1 MSLVDAIRPPKK
13 KKKAP
18 PAKKL
23 PVTLEK
29 QEFPGKTYKD
39 KESKKQLMWIL
50 ASITA
55 LVILVGWVFLFQGG
69 QLTKNTSDSS
79 FFSTAGQKL
88 TNLWETIKTD
98 ILKIESALEKLNTNS
113 EEKKIEELEEQVFP
127 QFTDPTKQ

>member
-1 MSLVDAIRPPKK
+1 MSPVDAIQPPQK

-18 PAKKL
+18 PAKKP
-23 PVTLEK
+23 PVAFERQKL
-29 QEFPGKTYKD
+29 PGKTYKD
-39 KESKKQLMWIL
+39 QESKKQLMWIL
-50 ASITA
+50 ASTTA
-55 LVILVGWVFLFQGG
+55 LIILIGWVFLFQGG
-69 QLTKNTSDSS
+69 RLTKNTSDSN